1 MYKHL
6 IAKRPFGLFFFTAG
20 PSQNKKRLPGGRQ
33 RDPGLCSGE
42 SGLACSGA
50 AGQPAAPWW
59 KAACAAA
66 CLAASV
72 VPSPAPAQARLL
84 PTTSLTLGSATVH
97 VEIAAT
103 PENRNRGLMFR
114 ESLPPDHGMLFVF
127 EQDTTQ
133 CFWMKNTPL
142 PLTIAF
148 VDAQGHIINMR
159 DMQPYSEAT
168 HCPAAPMRYALEM
181 PQGWFLQYGIKA
193 GEQVKGLP

>member
-6 IAKRPFGLFFFTAG
+6 IAKRPFGLFFF
-20 PSQNKKRLPGGRQ
+20 
-33 RDPGLCSGE
+33 
-42 SGLACSGA
+42 
-50 AGQPAAPWW
+50 
-59 KAACAAA
+59 ACAAV

-72 VPSPAPAQARLL
+72 VPTPAPAQARLL
-84 PTTSLTLGSATVH
+84 PTTSLALGAATVH
-97 VEIAAT
+97 AEIAAT

-127 EQDTTQ
+127 EQETTQ

-148 VDAQGHIINMR
+148 IDAQGRIINMR
-159 DMQPYSEAT
+159 DMQPYSEAN
-168 HCPAAPMRYALEM
+168 HCPAGPMRYALEM